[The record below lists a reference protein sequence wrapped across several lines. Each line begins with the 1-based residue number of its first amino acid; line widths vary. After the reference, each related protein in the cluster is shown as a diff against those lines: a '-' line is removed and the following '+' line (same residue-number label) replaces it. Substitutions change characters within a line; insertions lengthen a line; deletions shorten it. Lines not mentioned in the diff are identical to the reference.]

1 MNTCVLPFVITSE
14 FCQIYLP
21 LLQICRLSSEYYHL
35 VPKSGYEY
43 ERLPPIDQKDSVE
56 KELCHIDRLLELA
69 VASKMLAGAQYR
81 IKCKNHNNHY

>member
-1 MNTCVLPFVITSE
+1 M
-14 FCQIYLP
+14 
-21 LLQICRLSSEYYHL
+21 

-43 ERLPPIDQKDSVE
+43 ERLPPLDNKDACD

-81 IKCKNHNNHY
+81 IKGEIYFRENNYIFVCSTTVYTLHSGWLMLN